1 MVTVFAP
8 LSEVTPAEFRRV
20 TEVTYLGTVHGTMA
34 ALRRMRTRDRGVIVQ
49 VGSALAYRSIPL
61 QSSYSGA
68 KAAIRG
74 FTDSVRCELLHERSK
89 VKLTMVHLPALNT
102 PQFVLARNR
111 LRREPQ
117 PLPPIYQPEV
127 AAEAIAWATAHPRR
141 EVLVGGPTMLAVV
154 GAKLAASVG
163 DLYLARTGTRHSRP
177 TCRRI
182 RIARTISSRSCPGI
196 AVPTGPSTTARS
208 RGAYSSPSSGAETG
222 SSRRPPSERC
232 SRRGAGRR
240 AAGRVRP
247 DRGTTRWSGTAG
259 PWP

>member
-127 AAEAIAWATAHPRR
+127 AAEAIAWAAAHPRR
-141 EVLVGGPTMLAVV
+141 EVLVGGPTMLAVI

-163 DLYLARTGTRHSRP
+163 DLYLARTGYEAQQTDLPADPDRP
-177 TCRRI
+177 DNLFEVVPGDRGAHGPFDDR
-182 RIARTISSRSCPGI
+182 AKPRSVQLALI
-196 AVPTGPSTTARS
+196 RS
-208 RGAYSSPSSGAETG
+208 RDWLLSAAAVGAVLAA
-222 SSRRPPSERC
+222 RRR
-232 SRRGAGRR
+232 
-240 AAGRVRP
+240 
-247 DRGTTRWSGTAG
+247 
-259 PWP
+259 